1 MHSSFS
7 SATQNIMHYIT
18 HEMKENDS
26 LNLPPG
32 QPKSPIKNP
41 NITYLQF
48 PLPEANNSIG
58 DKNLNPGLY
67 LKLEE

>member
-1 MHSSFS
+1 
-7 SATQNIMHYIT
+7 
-18 HEMKENDS
+18 MKENDS

-32 QPKSPIKNP
+32 QPKSPAKNP